1 MNAQV
6 DLGCHYLHMGLFSCC
21 ISNLNYFNFLS
32 VHNAVVTAAVFAPH
46 PSQFLDESEKERLA
60 REKESASKDPDSK
73 GQFVISA
80 DFLGC
85 IKIIRAK

>member
-1 MNAQV
+1 MWHLLINWNH
-6 DLGCHYLHMGLFSCC
+6 CSF
-21 ISNLNYFNFLS
+21 S

-46 PSQFLDESEKERLA
+46 PSQFLDEAEKERKSS
-60 REKESASKDPDSK
+60 EKDKDSSPRDAENK
-73 GQFVISA
+73 AQFVISS

>member
-1 MNAQV
+1 MSIDINIITA
-6 DLGCHYLHMGLFSCC
+6 F
-21 ISNLNYFNFLS
+21 S

-46 PSQFLDESEKERLA
+46 PSQFLDDAEKERLSS
-60 REKESASKDPDSK
+60 EKDKESSARDTENKA
-73 GQFVISA
+73 QFVISA